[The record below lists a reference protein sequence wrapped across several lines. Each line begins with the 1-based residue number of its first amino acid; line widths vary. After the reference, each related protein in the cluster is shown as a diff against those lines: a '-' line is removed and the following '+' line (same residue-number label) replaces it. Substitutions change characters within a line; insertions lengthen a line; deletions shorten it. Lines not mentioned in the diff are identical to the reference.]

1 MFETKSDRPFTI
13 TRLQTL
19 RLCPYR
25 HHLQYEL
32 GIRVGGPASRRG
44 TALHEA
50 VSGLLFRWGQTDPET
65 EIARVA
71 EKRSLKPAEREH
83 VSRLVR
89 KFKELMAPRIR
100 QVMAVEEPI
109 ELRIEHLTVAGRV
122 DAAVETGEGLEL
134 WELKTGRRGGYLDTF
149 PLGVY
154 ALGMKEVLGKVPD
167 RWAYVRLQQ
176 GSAEAYM
183 GGEGMAAGVKEE
195 VRRVVSQLWD
205 VKEPE
210 PNPGLWCRGCP
221 CQRWCKAVR
230 AEPEPLPVHQGWLW
244 TENRLPTSVPQT
256 ISPAEKGW

>member
-1 MFETKSDRPFTI
+1 MIDFETKSGRPFTVS
-13 TRLQTL
+13 RLQTL

-50 VSGLLFRWGQTDPET
+50 VSGLLYRWGQTDPET

-71 EKRSLKPAEREH
+71 EKRSLRPAEQEH
-83 VSRLVR
+83 MLRLMR
-89 KFKELMAPRIR
+89 KFKELMAPRIWK
-100 QVMAVEEPI
+100 VAAVEEPI
-109 ELRIEHLTVAGRV
+109 EVRIEHLTVAGRV
-122 DAAVETGEGLEL
+122 DAVVETDEGLEL
-134 WELKTGRRGGYLDTF
+134 WELKTGQRRGYLDAF

-154 ALGMKEVLGKVPD
+154 ALGAMRVLEKVPD

-176 GSAEAYM
+176 GDAEVYM
-183 GGEGMAAGVKEE
+183 GGKEMAEGVKEE
-195 VRRVVSQLWD
+195 LKRVVRQLWD

-221 CQRWCKAVR
+221 YRRWCKAIR

-244 TENRLPTSVPQT
+244 SESQLPTSVP
-256 ISPAEKGW
+256 